1 MSILIC
7 KSILLCLSLIGIVH
21 LHVVGSIASSI
32 LMNVFQVQG
41 ICLAD
46 FTSLEYIPAVP
57 GLVKLTCRTVL
68 YVTAL
73 GNYIARCKLHGYW
86 QQLLRVVGRNGK
98 LKAVF
103 ACLYLIVYLADA
115 VEMDVSV
122 QSMFRVDEVD
132 DTLSPD
138 FIYRPQLVGDGTR
151 SGVGRGIV
159 GIVRNLSSIHRPV

>member
-1 MSILIC
+1 
-7 KSILLCLSLIGIVH
+7 
-21 LHVVGSIASSI
+21 
-32 LMNVFQVQG
+32 MN
-41 ICLAD
+41 
-46 FTSLEYIPAVP
+46 
-57 GLVKLTCRTVL
+57 LTCRTVL

-73 GNYIARCKLHGYW
+73 WNYIARCKLHGYW

-122 QSMFRVDEVD
+122 KSMLLVDEVD

-138 FIYRPQLVGDGTR
+138 FIYRTQLVGDGTR
-151 SGVGRGIV
+151 TSFEAT
-159 GIVRNLSSIHRPV
+159 L